1 MNTWQFHGEGSAT
14 IGDNRVRKILYTSSR
29 RLLPLPPSLEKVK
42 SYGRM
47 NSASRV
53 AATPRNM
60 GARGG
65 GWTER
70 NFSHVGMGLAWNTCN
85 AAFALPNN
93 DIRHA
98 WAGVRLRNTEF
109 PSSPYVLRI
118 FQLGKAE
125 MFREIVYIYIFLCF
139 SFFYLL
145 SCFSCFWSLISPFSY

>member
-1 MNTWQFHGEGSAT
+1 MNTWQFHDEGSAT
-14 IGDNRVRKILYTSSR
+14 IGDNRKILAAGVCSLS
-29 RLLPLPPSLEKVK
+29 LSLSLEKVK

-60 GARGG
+60 GGG
-65 GWTER
+65 EGVGDRRKFQSRR
-70 NFSHVGMGLAWNTCN
+70 NGPRVAWNTCN

-125 MFREIVYIYIFLCF
+125 MFREIVVYIYFRVFLFSIFFLT
-139 SFFYLL
+139 
-145 SCFSCFWSLISPFSY
+145 SLASDR